1 MVLSDC
7 LLDIKD
13 LSFSYS
19 GSPILRSV
27 NLRLEKAEIHA
38 LVGENGAGKSS
49 LFKSIMGII
58 SPSDGEIIFFDQRIH
73 GLSVR
78 EILGKGISM
87 IHQELM
93 LIPELSVAENIYLGR
108 ENSASG
114 HMSLAAIQRSV
125 QALFDRFGL
134 DIPVDV
140 KVKELSIARQQIVEI
155 MRSVSQEAKL
165 ILMDE
170 PTSSLT
176 DGEIQFF
183 TRLIRDLKEA
193 GVGILFTS
201 HKMEEI
207 FEFADVVSVLRDGE
221 MIGTY
226 RTNEIDAHVLVEK
239 MVGRELK
246 DFYPKADVEVGEPIL
261 DVENVGL
268 AGVFQGI
275 NFQVRAGEVLGLAG
289 LVGAGRTDIGQ
300 SIFGIR
306 PYTSG
311 EIRYLGKRF
320 EAKHPSEALEAGM
333 AYLGEDRKELGIIP
347 EMSIRENMTLGL
359 MRMFQKMQAILFQA
373 EKKATEDNSD
383 ALRIRMAHSGQKIQ
397 ELSGGNQQ
405 KVLFGRMLLNMP
417 NLLIL
422 DEPTRGIDVVSKFD
436 IYSLILELKKAGKG
450 ILLISSDMTELL
462 EMSDRVVVISKGSQR
477 GELSKQEAS
486 PARVL
491 QLALH
496 A

>member
-7 LLDIKD
+7 LLDLKD
-13 LSFSYS
+13 VSFSYS
-19 GSPILRSV
+19 GAPILRSV
-27 NLRLEKAEIHA
+27 DLRLNKAEIHA

-49 LFKSIMGII
+49 LFKCIMGII
-58 SPSDGEIIFFDQRIH
+58 SPSDGEIIFLGENIQ

-78 EILGKGISM
+78 EVLGKGISM

-108 ENSASG
+108 EHSG
-114 HMSLAAIQRSV
+114 GKRMSLSAIQFAV
-125 QALFDRFGL
+125 QELFDRFGL

-140 KVKELSIARQQIVEI
+140 RVKDLSIARQQIVEI
-155 MRSVSQEAKL
+155 MRSVSQQAKL

-176 DGEIQFF
+176 DVEIQFF
-183 TRLIRDLKEA
+183 TRLIRDLKDS

-207 FEFADVVSVLRDGE
+207 FGFADVMTVLRDGE
-221 MIGTY
+221 MVGTY
-226 RTNEIDAHVLVEK
+226 RSNAIDAQALVQK

-246 DFYPKADVEVGEPIL
+246 DFYPKADVNTGDLLLE
-261 DVENVGL
+261 VENLGL
-268 AGVFQGI
+268 SGVFDGI
-275 NFQVRAGEVLGLAG
+275 NFQVRAGEVVGLAG

-300 SIFGIR
+300 SIFGIK

-311 EIRYLGKRF
+311 ELRYMGKEF
-320 EAKHPSEALEAGM
+320 APKHPSEALEAGL

-347 EMSIRENMTLGL
+347 EMNITENMTLGL
-359 MRMFQKMQAILFQA
+359 MRLFQTMQRILFQK
-373 EKKATEDNSD
+373 EHKATSEKSE
-383 ALRIRMAHSGQKIQ
+383 ALRIRMSHAGQKIQ

-417 NLLIL
+417 NVLIL

-436 IYSLILELKKAGKG
+436 IYRLMLDLKQAGKG

-462 EMSDRVVVISKGSQR
+462 EMSDRVVVISKGAQR
-477 GELSKQEAS
+477 GELSKQDVS
-486 PARVL
+486 PERVL